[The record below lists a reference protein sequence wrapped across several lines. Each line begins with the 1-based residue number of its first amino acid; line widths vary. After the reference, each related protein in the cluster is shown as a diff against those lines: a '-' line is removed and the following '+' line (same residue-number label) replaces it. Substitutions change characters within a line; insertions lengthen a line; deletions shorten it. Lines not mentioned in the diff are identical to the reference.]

1 MANNIRS
8 NSAVDAL
15 LVGMI
20 VSLWMQ
26 PVPLPK
32 EAGPQSAPVVHLE
45 VEHKPGS
52 KFWPYKELKGAAH
65 ASSYVLYKVS
75 KLAAYLAADGISF
88 MDWAVSSNACCML
101 LLVMGLQV
109 GCTMV
114 VKVAAP
120 HQHNQAAPHQ
130 HNQAAPHQHNQV
142 MFINSNICLQT
153 CALRMV

>member
-1 MANNIRS
+1 MASNNISS
-8 NSAVDAL
+8 NPAVDAL

-32 EAGPQSAPVVHLE
+32 EAAPQSAPVVHLE

-65 ASSYVLYKVS
+65 ASNVVLYKIY
-75 KLAAYLAADGISF
+75 KLAAYLAADSIRF

-114 VKVAAP
+114 MTVAAP
-120 HQHNQAAPHQ
+120 HQHNLAT
-130 HNQAAPHQHNQV
+130 PHQHNQV
-142 MFINSNICLQT
+142 RFINSNICLQT